1 MKIYR
6 YKTKILLFFFLV
18 FALPGVLATGTF
30 HGKSVSVIDGD
41 SIGVMRNDE
50 KTSVSLYG
58 IDAPEKCQDY
68 ETKEKQFTNE
78 LVIGGREISVE
89 VKSRDRYGKTV

>member
-1 MKIYR
+1 MIQLKIYR

-30 HGKSVSVIDGD
+30 HGKSVSVINGNT
-41 SIGVMRNDE
+41 IGVMRNGE

-58 IDAPEKCQDY
+58 IDAPEKCQDCG
-68 ETKEKQFTNE
+68 TKAKQFTNG
-78 LVIGGREISVE
+78 LVIGGR
-89 VKSRDRYGKTV
+89 KYHLR